1 MQDFVCQIIYLMKLI
16 SVCMLFVYNVHSYH
30 YYYCLLLQIT
40 YADLQELPIESNRN
54 AADQEAAVTYS
65 QIA

>member
-1 MQDFVCQIIYLMKLI
+1 MCVCYLHIMY
-16 SVCMLFVYNVHSYH
+16 SHSYVRMYL
-30 YYYCLLLQIT
+30 YYFCLLLQIT

-65 QIA
+65 QTC